1 MNIKGHFETITRHK
15 LLVMKYCFACGLYEQ
30 GLAHDLSKYSPTEF
44 IPGCIYYQGDHS
56 PNEAERAAKG
66 YTSAWLHHKGRNK
79 HHLEYW
85 IDYSTT
91 KTGLT
96 GMKIPLR
103 YVCEMV
109 CDRVAASQIYL
120 GDKYTDA
127 SPWEYY
133 ERSKTHYLLHPET
146 RALLE
151 ELLKMV
157 RSREVLDTGLKELYD
172 NFDTA
177 FLHLFPDFVDKFN
190 DLLQPE
196 ERIVLRKGELLNTEL
211 RIFALIRLGIDDS
224 SQIAEFLRYSVN
236 TIYNYRAKVKN
247 KARISREDFEIRLM
261 QIR

>member
-15 LLVMKYCFACGLYEQ
+15 LLVMKYCFECGLYEQ

-127 SPWEYY
+127 SAWEYY
-133 ERSKTHYLLHPET
+133 QRSKDHYLMHPET

-151 ELLKMV
+151 KLLCMV
-157 RSREVLDTGLKELYD
+157 RDLGTGAHLC
-172 NFDTA
+172 
-177 FLHLFPDFVDKFN
+177 LHEIPAW
-190 DLLQPE
+190 
-196 ERIVLRKGELLNTEL
+196 LRKRLLSPKGCCTF
-211 RIFALIRLGIDDS
+211 RAAAFFACG
-224 SQIAEFLRYSVN
+224 
-236 TIYNYRAKVKN
+236 
-247 KARISREDFEIRLM
+247 KARAVCPVKKQFRKIGRFSGIANKK
-261 QIR
+261 

>member
-56 PNEAERAAKG
+56 PNEAERAARG
-66 YTSAWLHHKGRNK
+66 YSSAWLHHKGRNK

-85 IDYSTT
+85 IDYSTR
-91 KTGLT
+91 KAGLA
-96 GMKIPLR
+96 GMKMPLR

-151 ELLKMV
+151 ELLKMFRDGV
-157 RSREVLDTGLKELYD
+157 SDE
-172 NFDTA
+172 
-177 FLHLFPDFVDKFN
+177 
-190 DLLQPE
+190 DL
-196 ERIVLRKGELLNTEL
+196 
-211 RIFALIRLGIDDS
+211 
-224 SQIAEFLRYSVN
+224 
-236 TIYNYRAKVKN
+236 
-247 KARISREDFEIRLM
+247 
-261 QIR
+261 